1 LSFFRLDNRKNV
13 VVVETVCVVVV
24 VAYRP
29 WSPKL
34 PSDRD
39 DSDSRDTGKAKE
51 ELASSPYAGG
61 ATVLRNFSGSSNVIR
76 DTRAL

>member
-1 LSFFRLDNRKNV
+1 LSFFRLGKRKNV

-24 VAYRP
+24 VAYTP
-29 WSPKL
+29 WSPRL

-39 DSDSRDTGKAKE
+39 DSDSRDTGNAKVDPV
-51 ELASSPYAGG
+51 SSPYAGG
-61 ATVLRNFSGSSNVIR
+61 ATVLRNFSGSSNVMR